1 MSEKLGYRLEQRTYT
16 VMVADEGMML
26 VRAAT
31 GSCAT
36 KEVTLGIDWYDDNI
50 PLEARRQASPSHWKA
65 IPIPEGFDMET
76 LNPDSLIDQDA
87 RLARIADIMNEESKK
102 MGKRGASNKT
112 LLKAAKLAPIWGEE
126 GLRTGD
132 TIEADTI
139 FRFKPEGETDLR
151 LYRARITHM
160 IQEHYY
166 PSVNT
171 LAQYEEIVDME
182 ANPTLGTFDNPIPY
196 NNMSTMTAGLYYSQ
210 YDVVYYCHTDYSNP
224 TGHDLQYLVPHFVN
238 KV

>member
-1 MSEKLGYRLEQRTYT
+1 MPELGYTLQQITIT
-16 VMVADEGMML
+16 KMVADDGKIL
-26 VRAAT
+26 VRAKT

-36 KEVTLGIDWYDDNI
+36 KEVTLGYNYYDDEV
-50 PLEARRQASPSHWKA
+50 PLATRQMSSPSDWKA
-65 IPIPEGFDMET
+65 IPIPEGFDEST
-76 LNPDSLIDQDA
+76 FDPDSLIDQDA
-87 RLARIADIMNEESKK
+87 RLSRIVEIMEEESQK

-112 LLKAAKLAPIWGEE
+112 LLKAAKLAPIWGEP

-139 FRFKPEGETDLR
+139 FRFKPDGETDLR
-151 LYRARITHM
+151 LYRARVTHV

-182 ANPTLGTFDNPIPY
+182 ANLTLGTIENPIPY
-196 NNMSTMTAGLYYSQ
+196 NNMSTMKAGMFYSQ

-224 TGHDLQYLVPHFVN
+224 TGHDLQYLEPLYVN